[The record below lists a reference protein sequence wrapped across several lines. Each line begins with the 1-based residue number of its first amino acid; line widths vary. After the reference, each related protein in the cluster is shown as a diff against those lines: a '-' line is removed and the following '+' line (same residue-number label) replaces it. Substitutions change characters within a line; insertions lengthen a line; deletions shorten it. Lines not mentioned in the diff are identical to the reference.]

1 MVPSFV
7 SSSSSS
13 WLEID
18 PNSDFSLQNFPFG
31 VFSVS
36 SSSDNDNVPR
46 CASAI
51 GSYVIDLHELANENI
66 FDDYLPDARAVFG
79 SCSLNAFMSKPKC
92 IWTKVRQSLI
102 HLFLLGG
109 EDVRLSSNIELQ
121 KRVLIPMNDQNVIMH
136 LPAVIGDYTDFYS
149 SKEHATNVG
158 TMFRGKDNALNANWL
173 SLPVGYHGRSSSVF
187 VSGTDIVR
195 PSGQILTPQN
205 DGPPKVSLEPSKKL
219 DFELEMAFFIG
230 GQPNIP
236 GSSISMKNAN
246 DYIFG
251 FTLMNDWSGKIH
263 HLYNFIVFI
272 RNLQYISLYPPNLT
286 FSNHSTLS
294 SII

>member
-1 MVPSFV
+1 MVPAFV

-31 VFSVS
+31 VFSVVS
-36 SSSDNDNVPR
+36 SPDDNPPR

-51 GSYVIDLHELANENI
+51 GSYVIDLQELAKEHI
-66 FDDYLPDARAVFG
+66 FDDYLPDACNVFG
-79 SCSLNAFMSKPKC
+79 SSSLNAFMSKPKY

-102 HLFLLGG
+102 QLFLLEGDDG
-109 EDVRLSSNIELQ
+109 RLSSNKDLQ
-121 KRVLIPMNDQNVIMH
+121 KRVLIPMNNDNVMMH
-136 LPAVIGDYTDFYS
+136 LPAMIGDYTDFYS

-158 TMFRGKDNALNANWL
+158 TMFRGKENALNDNWL

-195 PSGQILTPQN
+195 PCGQILTPNN
-205 DGPPKVSLEPSKKL
+205 DGRPNVSLKPTEKL

-230 GQPNIP
+230 GKPNIP
-236 GSSISMKNAN
+236 GSSISMTNAN

-251 FTLMNDWSGKIH
+251 FTLMNDWSGK
-263 HLYNFIVFI
+263 F
-272 RNLQYISLYPPNLT
+272 
-286 FSNHSTLS
+286 
-294 SII
+294 

>member
-13 WLEID
+13 WVEID
-18 PNSDFSLQNFPFG
+18 SNSDFSLQNFPFG

-36 SSSDNDNVPR
+36 SSSSDNHDHQPR

-51 GSYVIDLHELANENI
+51 GSYVIDLQELANEHI
-66 FDDYLPDARAVFG
+66 FDDYLPDACEVFG
-79 SCSLNAFMSKPKC
+79 SSSLNAFMSKPKY

-102 HLFLLGG
+102 QLFLLEGDDG
-109 EDVRLSSNIELQ
+109 RLSSNIELQ
-121 KRVLIPMNDQNVIMH
+121 KRVLIPMNCDDDTKNVIMH

-158 TMFRGKDNALNANWL
+158 TMFRGKENALNDNWL
-173 SLPVGYHGRSSSVF
+173 SLPVGYHARSSSVF

-195 PSGQILTPQN
+195 PCGQILTSLPNN
-205 DGPPKVSLEPSKKL
+205 DGPPNVSLKPTEKL

-251 FTLMNDWSGKIH
+251 FTLMNDWSGKK
-263 HLYNFIVFI
+263 
-272 RNLQYISLYPPNLT
+272 
-286 FSNHSTLS
+286 
-294 SII
+294 